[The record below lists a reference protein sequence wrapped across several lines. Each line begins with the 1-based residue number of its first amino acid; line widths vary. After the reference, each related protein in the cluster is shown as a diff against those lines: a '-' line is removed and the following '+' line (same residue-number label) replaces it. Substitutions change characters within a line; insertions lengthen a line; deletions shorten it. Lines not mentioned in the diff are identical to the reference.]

1 MGVTHLED
9 LGEVCVSV
17 GEHGVDA
24 VDGILGLA
32 RGASL
37 GFGLQYW
44 QQNTWGSRK
53 GNTITNHRKYY
64 QESETVQQVQRQP

>member
-1 MGVTHLED
+1 MGLTDLED

-17 GEHGVDA
+17 AEHGVDA

-44 QQNTWGSRK
+44 QQNTWGSRQE
-53 GNTITNHRKYY
+53 NTITHHREHCLK
-64 QESETVQQVQRQP
+64 S